1 LRALAARITAVA
13 ATVEARLTAATA
25 HHSAAEAQALR

>member
-13 ATVEARLTAATA
+13 ATVEDRLTATTA
-25 HHSAAEAQALR
+25 HHAAGEAQALL